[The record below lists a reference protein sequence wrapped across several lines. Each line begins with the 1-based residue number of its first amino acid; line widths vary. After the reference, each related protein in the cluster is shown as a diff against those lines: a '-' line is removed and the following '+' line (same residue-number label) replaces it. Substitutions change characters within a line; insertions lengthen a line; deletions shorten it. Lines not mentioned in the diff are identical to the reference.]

1 MGKHQYEL
9 LPKSESYAL
18 NEARKYQTDK
28 TQPTLT
34 EQNALQNDNTMVTV
48 VCITYNHEKYIA
60 QALDSF
66 VAQKTNFKFKV
77 FVGEDCGPDGT
88 ADIVRQYAQ
97 RYPDIIVPFLREENM
112 GAQRNLIDLCQRA
125 TSPYIAFCEGDDYWI
140 DDHKLQKQVDF
151 MEEHSASRVCF
162 MQTQVVAPDN
172 WHLRSWY
179 RPIAGGKIVIPDSIP
194 DYKEARSFSPA
205 YFININVAHT
215 STYFFRWNY
224 DLPIPDWYYGGVI
237 GDAPILLLQLGSAKL
252 DFIKGISSIYR
263 INEGSA
269 FYNENREQ
277 HFLKTRLNYVH
288 YLPELRDFAK
298 EHFQNYPI
306 VNIENRIKLETANY
320 LQTLIKHNDTDA
332 IAEFFAR
339 YPEAGKISL
348 NAYLSFYRDSRA
360 MTSCWSWAGYQL
372 AARNRYCR
380 NLLKLPIHAFAK
392 LDALWKKAKPP
403 LKKIKTQLKKAKD
416 LIRGKARNAV
426 SFALYWWY
434 TLMPKKADL
443 WVFSGFN
450 KRNYMDNAKYLYE
463 YTLEHHPEI
472 HAVWVT
478 LNKDVY
484 AKLMAE
490 GKPVLM
496 MRTPECRRTLS
507 RAAIAV
513 TDHFRMSDYDALS
526 GLNDRTKI
534 VQLWHGVGLKSMKQ
548 VIELSTIPGV
558 RFSDDILPT
567 ESDGIICRMKKQ
579 LRYFRHAYYR
589 ELFEKYFM
597 LVCPGRERVK
607 QIAMPLHIPLEKC
620 FMCGHSRNIFL
631 HSSID
636 HVERKKI
643 LYAPTFRWDVNKER
657 QLISML
663 EASADELEMFLL
675 ERDIVLFVRLH
686 PHTWRNYSNRLKN
699 VAMEHPHI
707 VIDEEKDVYRTIG
720 EYSILISDYSS
731 IIYDFVM
738 MDKPIVL
745 LGFDLESYMRREGN
759 LNYDYDTYS
768 PGIKTKTWQE
778 TLEAVEL
785 YLREPEKDG
794 EWRRTVRDEFFDM
807 SVNDENNS
815 ERIVEEIKRRLAAEK
830 KVNA

>member
-1 MGKHQYEL
+1 MGEQQYEL
-9 LPKSESYAL
+9 LPKNESYAL
-18 NEARKYQTDK
+18 KEARKYQTDM

-34 EQNALQNDNTMVTV
+34 EQKALQNDNTMVTV

-66 VAQKTNFKFKV
+66 LAQKTNFKFKV
-77 FVGEDCGPDGT
+77 FVGEDCGSDGT

-97 RYPDIIVPFLREENM
+97 RYPDIIVSFLREENM

-140 DDHKLQKQVDF
+140 DDHKLQKQVEF

-162 MQTQVVAPDN
+162 MQTQVEAPEN

-179 RPIAGGKIVIPDSIP
+179 RPMAGGKIVIPDSIP

-205 YFININVAHT
+205 YFIDINVAHT

-269 FYNENREQ
+269 FYNENREK

-288 YLPELRDFAK
+288 YLPGLRDFAK

-332 IAEFFAR
+332 IAEFFAQ

-360 MTSCWSWAGYQL
+360 MTNCWSWAGYQL

-380 NLLKLPIHAFAK
+380 NLLKFPIHAFAK
-392 LDALWKKAKPP
+392 LDALWKKIKP
-403 LKKIKTQLKKAKD
+403 KMKKAKD
-416 LIRGKARNAV
+416 LIRGKARNMV
-426 SFALYWWY
+426 SFALYWWH
-434 TLMPKKADL
+434 TLAPKENDL

-450 KRNYMDNAKYLYE
+450 KRNYMDNVKYLYE

-472 HAVWVT
+472 RAVWVT
-478 LNKDVY
+478 LDKDVY
-484 AKLMAE
+484 KKLTAE

-526 GLNDRTKI
+526 GLNDRTNI
-534 VQLWHGVGLKSMKQ
+534 VQLWHGVGLKSIGDLKNTT
-548 VIELSTIPGV
+548 VVGV
-558 RFSDDILPT
+558 QFSDDILPLDT
-567 ESDGIICRMKKQ
+567 DGLGRRFLKKVK
-579 LRYFRHAYYR
+579 YFRHAYYR
-589 ELFEKYFM
+589 ELFERYFM
-597 LVCPGRERVK
+597 LVCPGDERIK
-607 QIAMPLHIPLEKC
+607 QIAHPWHIPAEKC
-620 FMCGHSRNIFL
+620 FVTGHPRNVLL
-631 HSSID
+631 HSAKASLEP
-636 HVERKKI
+636 VQV
-643 LYAPTFRWDVNKER
+643 LYAPTYRWGVLPER
-657 QLISML
+657 AMVQRVVESA
-663 EASADELEMFLL
+663 ASIQSKMERMDAELT
-675 ERDIVLFVRLH
+675 VRLH
-686 PHTWRNYSNRLKN
+686 PHTWRNYSSMLEKVEANFDRIHVDK
-699 VAMEHPHI
+699 
-707 VIDEEKDVYRTIG
+707 EKDIYQALG
-720 EYSILISDYSS
+720 KYSVLVTDYSS
-731 IIYDFVM
+731 IAYDFIMLDRPVVFFNY
-738 MDKPIVL
+738 DYQDFISH
-745 LGFDLESYMRREGN
+745 ECN
-759 LNYDYDTYS
+759 LNYDYNAYS

-778 TLEAVEL
+778 TLKAVEL
-785 YLREPEKDG
+785 YLQEPEKDG

>member
-1 MGKHQYEL
+1 MGEHQYEL
-9 LPKSESYAL
+9 LPKNGSYAL
-18 NEARKYQTDK
+18 KEARKYQTDM

-34 EQNALQNDNTMVTV
+34 EQKALQNDNTMVTV

-66 VAQKTNFKFKV
+66 LAQKTNFKFKV
-77 FVGEDCGPDGT
+77 FVGEDCGSDGT

-140 DDHKLQKQVDF
+140 DDHKLQKQVEF

-162 MQTQVVAPDN
+162 MQTQVEAPEN

-179 RPIAGGKIVIPDSIP
+179 RPMAGGKIVIPDSIP

-205 YFININVAHT
+205 YFIDINVAHT

-269 FYNENREQ
+269 FYNENREK

-288 YLPELRDFAK
+288 YLPGLRDFAK

-332 IAEFFAR
+332 VAEFFAQ

-360 MTSCWSWAGYQL
+360 MTNCWSWAGYQL

-380 NLLKLPIHAFAK
+380 NLLKFPIHAFAK
-392 LDALWKKAKPP
+392 LDALWKKIKP
-403 LKKIKTQLKKAKD
+403 KMKKAKD
-416 LIRGKARNAV
+416 LIRGKARNMV
-426 SFALYWWY
+426 SFALYWWH
-434 TLMPKKADL
+434 TLAPKENDL

-450 KRNYMDNAKYLYE
+450 KRNYMDNVKYLYE

-472 HAVWVT
+472 RAVWVT
-478 LNKDVY
+478 LDKDVY
-484 AKLMAE
+484 KKLTAE

-534 VQLWHGVGLKSMKQ
+534 VQLWHGVGLKSIGDLKNTT
-548 VIELSTIPGV
+548 VVGV
-558 RFSDDILPT
+558 QFSDDILPLDT
-567 ESDGIICRMKKQ
+567 DGLGRRFLKKVK
-579 LRYFRHAYYR
+579 YFRHAYYR
-589 ELFEKYFM
+589 ELFERYFM
-597 LVCPGRERVK
+597 LVCPGDERIK
-607 QIAMPLHIPLEKC
+607 QIAHPWHIPVEKC
-620 FMCGHSRNIFL
+620 FVTGHPRNVLL
-631 HSSID
+631 HSAKAS
-636 HVERKKI
+636 VEPVQV
-643 LYAPTFRWDVNKER
+643 LYAPTYRWGVLPER
-657 QLISML
+657 AMVQRVVESA
-663 EASADELEMFLL
+663 ASIQSKMEQMAAELT
-675 ERDIVLFVRLH
+675 VRLH
-686 PHTWRNYSNRLKN
+686 PHTWRNYSSMLEKVEANFDRVHVDK
-699 VAMEHPHI
+699 
-707 VIDEEKDVYRTIG
+707 EKDIYQALG
-720 EYSILISDYSS
+720 KYSVLVTDYSS
-731 IIYDFVM
+731 IAYDFIMLDRPVVFFNY
-738 MDKPIVL
+738 DYQEFI
-745 LGFDLESYMRREGN
+745 SRECN
-759 LNYDYDTYS
+759 LNYDYNTYS

-778 TLEAVEL
+778 TLKAVEL
-785 YLREPEKDG
+785 YLQEPEKDG